1 MNIAEIES
9 SLKDLVETPFDA
21 DTFIFRFLEIYDA
34 PKATVTKL
42 RQGTTNHAKE
52 PGELLWKNKLF
63 FRVAEKGQ
71 AATTVDAMVDDPL
84 AKKHATR
91 FLLATDGEE
100 VYCRDIKADQTR
112 DTGFDKLNDIFDFF
126 LPLAGIE
133 RYEGVAEN
141 PADIKATARL
151 AKLYDAILEANPEWV
166 GNDHTHE
173 LNLFMTRM
181 LFCFFAE
188 DTSIFDKDLFTSTLM
203 DLTREDGADT
213 SSVLE
218 TIFAAM
224 NTPDKEREGL
234 PEFAR
239 RFPFVNGGLF
249 HDKTPIP
256 KFSKRARR
264 LLKEC
269 GELQWKD
276 INPDIFGSMI
286 QAVVEPGMRGDMGMH
301 YTSVPNIMKVLQPL
315 FLMSLEEE
323 FEAARDS
330 EAKLQKLLQRIYNI
344 RVFDPACGSGNFLI
358 IAYRELRKLESRIF
372 ERQKAIARQWSLPM
386 TGVRLTQFFGIEL
399 TDFAAETAKLSL
411 WIAEYQMNEQF
422 KAQFG
427 SAPPALPLS
436 DSGNIVQGNAARID
450 WYSVCPINVGAETYL
465 CGNPPYVW
473 SGDQSKEQKNDLGH
487 NFTNKMPSFLML
499 DYVGIWFIKGA
510 EYCAKSKSK
519 SKSKSNSE
527 LAFVS
532 TNSICQGEQAG
543 ILWPVLFQ
551 YDLEIFF
558 AYRSFKWKNLASKN
572 AGVSCVIIG
581 LRKKS
586 SKPKSIFSEGHFRTV
601 SSIGP
606 YLVEMKELVVTKS
619 QSPLSKLPIMV
630 RGNMPYENGHLILS
644 PQEKDE
650 LLSTYPHSNILLKRL
665 YGSQEVIKGI
675 ERWCLW
681 IPDEL
686 LKFALQIPP
695 VAKRIALV
703 RDTRIA
709 NSDKNVVKLAEFPHQ
724 FRETNLAKEFAV
736 VVPAV
741 SSEGREVLPCAL
753 FNSDAVITNRCYQ
766 ILDADIFVFSIILSR
781 MHYVWADTVG
791 GKLETRFNYSNTII
805 YNTFPIPGLS
815 DTQKQALE
823 EHAWNILT
831 QREAH
836 PGKTIAWLYD
846 PETMPANLLQ
856 AHKELDETL
865 EQIYIG
871 RSFKSDTERLEHL
884 FKLYANM
891 IKKEQAAKAAKQPK
905 LISTGAA

>member
-63 FRVAEKGQ
+63 FRVAGKGQ
-71 AATTVDAMVDDPL
+71 AAATVDAMVDHPFT
-84 AKKHATR
+84 KKHSPR

-112 DTGFDKLNDIFDFF
+112 DIGFDKLNDIFDFF

-151 AKLYDAILEANPEWV
+151 AKLYDAILEANPDWV

-188 DTSIFDKDLFTSTLM
+188 DTSIFAKDLFTSTLM
-203 DLTREDGADT
+203 DLTREVGTDT
-213 SSVLE
+213 SSVLAS
-218 TIFAAM
+218 IFAAM
-224 NTPDKEREGL
+224 NTHDKDRVGL

-269 GELQWKD
+269 GELQWKE

-286 QAVVEPGMRGDMGMH
+286 QAVVEPGLRGDMGMH

-330 EAKLQKLLQRIYNI
+330 ETRLQKLLQRIYNI

-427 SAPPALPLS
+427 SAPPTLPLS
-436 DSGNIVQGNAARID
+436 DSGNIVHENACLHD
-450 WYSVCPINVGAETYL
+450 WLKVCPNVEGMETYIV
-465 CGNPPYVW
+465 GNPPFEGARGQTETQKSDIGAALAEDYVGAN
-473 SGDQSKEQKNDLGH
+473 S
-487 NFTNKMPSFLML
+487 L
-499 DYVGIWFIKGA
+499 DYVCIWFHKAAKYINQVSA
-510 EYCAKSKSK
+510 EA
-519 SKSKSNSE
+519 
-527 LAFVS
+527 AFVA
-532 TNSICQGEQAG
+532 TNSICQGQS
-543 ILWPVLFQ
+543 VSLFWKK
-551 YDLEIFF
+551 LLSLGVEIGF
-558 AYRSFKWKNLASKN
+558 AYTPFKWKNNAKKN
-572 AGVSCVIIG
+572 AAVTCVIAGI
-581 LRKKS
+581 RKPSGKG
-586 SKPKSIFSEGHFRTV
+586 KYLYDEGNV
-601 SSIGP
+601 KLVENISP
-606 YLVEMKELVVTKS
+606 YLTPNQNIFVDKRFKPPVGFPQLV
-619 QSPLSKLPIMV
+619 M
-630 RGNMPYENGHLILS
+630 GNQAIDGGHLIL
-644 PQEKDE
+644 EKSE
-650 LLSTYPHSNILLKRL
+650 MQGLLNKYPNTAHFFRPIYGANDFVQGTPRYCIWVNESDYQTAKLTPEFNERFERVREYRKRSGEVARGLTHIPYRFRYVHEAKNFSIVIPRTTTEKKEYISCGILDK
-665 YGSQEVIKGI
+665 E
-675 ERWCLW
+675 
-681 IPDEL
+681 
-686 LKFALQIPP
+686 
-695 VAKRIALV
+695 ALV
-703 RDTRIA
+703 TDAIQVLYDPA
-709 NSDKNVVKLAEFPHQ
+709 MFIFGVLSSKIHMVWVK
-724 FRETNLAKEFAV
+724 AV
-736 VVPAV
+736 A
-741 SSEGREVLPCAL
+741 GRFKMDP
-753 FNSDAVITNRCYQ
+753 R
-766 ILDADIFVFSIILSR
+766 
-781 MHYVWADTVG
+781 
-791 GKLETRFNYSNTII
+791 YSNTLV
-805 YNTFPIPGLS
+805 YNNFPIPELS
-815 DTQKQALE
+815 DEQKITLE
-823 EHAWNILT
+823 EYSFRILGA
-831 QREAH
+831 REAY
-836 PGKTIAWLYD
+836 PGKNIAWLYD
-846 PETMPANLLQ
+846 PDTMPADLLK
-856 AHKELDETL
+856 AHRDLDDVL
-865 EQIYIG
+865 EHIYIG
-871 RSFKSDTERLEHL
+871 RPFKNDTERLAHL

-891 IKKEQAAKAAKQPK
+891 IKKEHAAKAAKNPK
-905 LISTGAA
+905 QIPTGAA

>member
-9 SLKDLVETPFDA
+9 SLKDLVETPFDP

-71 AATTVDAMVDDPL
+71 AATTVDAMADDPL
-84 AKKHATR
+84 AKKHSPR

-112 DTGFDKLNDIFDFF
+112 DIGFDKLNDIFDFF

-188 DTSIFDKDLFTSTLM
+188 DTSIFAKDLFTSTLM
-203 DLTREDGADT
+203 DLTREDGTDT
-213 SSVLE
+213 SSVLAS
-218 TIFAAM
+218 IFAAM
-224 NTPDKEREGL
+224 NTHDKEREGL

-286 QAVVEPGMRGDMGMH
+286 QAVVEPGLRGDMGMH

-323 FEAARDS
+323 FEAARES
-330 EAKLQKLLQRIYNI
+330 EVRLQKLLQRIYNI

-427 SAPPALPLS
+427 SAPPALPLR
-436 DSGNIVQGNAARID
+436 DSGNIVQGNACRME
-450 WYSVCPINVGAETYL
+450 WLKVCPHVEGGETYIV
-465 CGNPPYVW
+465 GNPPYLGR
-473 SGDQSKEQKNDLGH
+473 SQQTKDQKADIIYVFKDASTKFK
-487 NFTNKMPSFLML
+487 KL
-499 DYVGIWFIKGA
+499 DYVACWTFKGA
-510 EYCAKSKSK
+510 KYCQTTGAQC
-519 SKSKSNSE
+519 
-527 LAFVS
+527 AFVT
-532 TNSICQGEQAG
+532 TNSICQGEQVAL
-543 ILWPVLFQ
+543 LWPLV
-551 YDLEIFF
+551 YASGLEIGF
-558 AYRSFKWKNLASKN
+558 AHQSFKWRNNAAKN
-572 AGVSCVIIG
+572 AGVICIVVG
-581 LRKKS
+581 LRQKQKNKK
-586 SKPKSIFSEGHFRTV
+586 ILIDGDV
-601 SSIGP
+601 SRVVGNISP
-606 YLVEMKELVVTKS
+606 YLTEGESLIVY
-619 QSPLSKLPIMV
+619 PISNAKTRHPKM
-630 RGNMPYENGHLILS
+630 RFGNMAADGGNLILTGTDKS
-644 PQEKDE
+644 E
-650 LLSTYPHSNILLKRL
+650 LITAYPEAERL
-665 YGSQEVIKGI
+665 VRRFYGSQEFIRGI

-681 IPDEL
+681 IEDHDL
-686 LKFALQIPP
+686 DFANTIPP
-695 VAKRIALV
+695 IVSRILAAKKMRSDSI
-703 RDTRIA
+703 DSGTRNLA
-709 NSDKNVVKLAEFPHQ
+709 NRPHQ
-724 FRETNLAKEFAV
+724 FREMHTAITQLII
-736 VVPAV
+736 VPKV
-741 SSEGREVLPCAL
+741 SSERRPYLPVGVLSADSIVSDLAFAIYDAQDYL
-753 FNSDAVITNRCYQ
+753 FSV
-766 ILDADIFVFSIILSR
+766 VSSR
-781 MHYVWADTVG
+781 LHAIWTAAVG
-791 GKLETRFNYSNTII
+791 GHMKTDYRYSNTLV
-805 YNTFPIPGLS
+805 YNTFPIPDLS
-815 DTQKQALE
+815 ADQKVILE
-823 EHAWNILT
+823 GHAIEILGA
-831 QREAH
+831 REAH

-846 PETMPANLLQ
+846 PETMPANLLK
-856 AHKELDETL
+856 AHKDLDNAL
-865 EQIYIG
+865 EQMHIG
-871 RSFKSDTERLEHL
+871 RPFKNDAERLEHL

-891 IKKEQAAKAAKQPK
+891 VKKEQATKTPK
-905 LISTGAA
+905 ISKGAA

>member
-42 RQGTTNHAKE
+42 RQGTTNQAKE
-52 PGELLWKNKLF
+52 QGDLLWNKKLF
-63 FRVAEKGQ
+63 FRVSEKGQ
-71 AATTVDAMVDDPL
+71 TAKTVDAMAEDPL
-84 AKKHATR
+84 FKKHAPR

-100 VYCRDIKADQTR
+100 VYCHDTKADQTK
-112 DTGFDKLNDIFDFF
+112 DSSFDKLNDIFDFF

-151 AKLYDAILEANPEWV
+151 AKLYDAILEANPDWI

-188 DTSIFDKDLFTSTLM
+188 DTSIFEKDLFTSSLM
-203 DLTREDGADT
+203 TLTREDGTDT

-218 TIFAAM
+218 TVFSAM
-224 NTPDKEREGL
+224 NTPDREREKL

-249 HDKTPIP
+249 HDQTPIP

-269 GELQWKD
+269 GDLSWRD

-330 EAKLQKLLQRIYNI
+330 EAKLQKLLQRIYHI

-386 TGVRLTQFFGIEL
+386 TGVCLTQFFGIEL

-411 WIAEYQMNEQF
+411 WIAEYQINEQF
-422 KAQFG
+422 KAEFG
-427 SAPPALPLS
+427 SAPPALPLR
-436 DSGNIVQGNAARID
+436 DSGNIFHGNACRVN
-450 WYSVCPINVGAETYL
+450 WLNVCPHMDGGETYIV
-465 CGNPPYVW
+465 GNPPYLG
-473 SGDQSKEQKNDLGH
+473 SGQQSADQKDDMKAVFSGNGNAYKRLDL
-487 NFTNKMPSFLML
+487 
-499 DYVGIWFIKGA
+499 VACWFAKA
-510 EYCAKSKSK
+510 AAYCKLENAAFS
-519 SKSKSNSE
+519 
-527 LAFVS
+527 FVS
-532 TNSICQGEQAG
+532 TNSICQGEQVNL
-543 ILWPVLFQ
+543 LWPFIMN
-551 YDLEIFF
+551 DELEICF
-558 AYRSFKWKNLASKN
+558 AHQSFKWKNNAAKN
-572 AGVSCVIIG
+572 AGVTCVIVGVRPISKA
-581 LRKKS
+581 RKVLYL
-586 SKPKSIFSEGHFRTV
+586 GDHARTV
-601 SSIGP
+601 DKINA
-606 YLVEMKELVVTKS
+606 YLIEMDNVIVLKRST
-619 QSPLSKLPIMV
+619 PLFESPIMV
-630 RGNMPYENGHLILS
+630 KGNQPTDDGNLLLLPEDKDALLRDYPEA
-644 PQEKDE
+644 EKFV
-650 LLSTYPHSNILLKRL
+650 RRF
-665 YGSQEVIKGI
+665 YGSQEFIRGI

-681 IPDEL
+681 IENNSLSHAL
-686 LKFALQIPP
+686 LIPP
-695 VAKRIALV
+695 IASRILATKKMREASV
-703 RDTRIA
+703 DSGTRNLA
-709 NSDKNVVKLAEFPHQ
+709 NTPHQ
-724 FRETNLAKEFAV
+724 FREMHTAQNHLII
-736 VVPAV
+736 VPSV
-741 SSEGREVLPCAL
+741 SSEKRDYLPAGVLSPNSMVSNLAFAIYDAPDYL
-753 FNSDAVITNRCYQ
+753 FSVI
-766 ILDADIFVFSIILSR
+766 SSR
-781 MHYVWADTVG
+781 LHAIWTVTVG
-791 GKLETRFNYSNTII
+791 GQLETRIRYSSTLV
-805 YNTFPIPGLS
+805 YNTFPLPALS
-815 DTQKQALE
+815 GDQKAILE
-823 EHAWNILT
+823 EHAVEILGA
-831 QREAH
+831 REAH

-846 PETMPANLLQ
+846 PETMPDNLLR
-856 AHKELDETL
+856 AHKELDDAL
-865 EQIYIG
+865 EQIFIG
-871 RSFKSDTERLEHL
+871 RPFKNDTERLEYL

-891 IKKEQAAKAAKQPK
+891 IKKEQAARAPKKQ
-905 LISTGAA
+905 ISKGSA

>member
-42 RQGTTNHAKE
+42 RQGTTNHAKT

-63 FRVAEKGQ
+63 FRVAKKGQ
-71 AATTVDAMVDDPL
+71 AAATVDAMADDPL
-84 AKKHATR
+84 AKKHSPR
-91 FLLATDGEE
+91 ILLATDGEE
-100 VYCRDIKADQTR
+100 VYCRDIKSDQTC
-112 DTGFDKLNDIFDFF
+112 DTSFDKLNDIFDFF

-188 DTSIFDKDLFTSTLM
+188 DTSIFEKDLFTSTLM

-224 NTPDKEREGL
+224 NIDKEREGL

-286 QAVVEPGMRGDMGMH
+286 QAVVEPGLRGDMGMH

-330 EAKLQKLLQRIYNI
+330 ETKLQKLLQRIYHI

-427 SAPPALPLS
+427 SAPPALPLR
-436 DSGNIVQGNAARID
+436 DSGNIIQGNAAQID
-450 WYSVCPINVGAETYL
+450 WCSVCPIDVGAETYL

-473 SGDQSKEQKNDLGH
+473 SGDQSKEQKKDLGC
-487 NFTNKMPSFLML
+487 NFTNKVVSFLML
-499 DYVGIWFIKGA
+499 DYVGIWFINGA
-510 EYCAKSKSK
+510 EYCA
-519 SKSKSNSE
+519 KSNSE

-551 YDLEIFF
+551 YGLEISF

-586 SKPKSIFSEGHFRTV
+586 SKPKAIFSEGHFRTV

-650 LLSTYPHSNILLKRL
+650 LLSTYPHSHILLKRL

-686 LKFALQIPP
+686 LEIALQIPP

-703 RDTRIA
+703 RDSRIA
-709 NSDKNVVKLAEFPHQ
+709 NSDKNVVKLAEYPHQ

-736 VVPAV
+736 VIPAV
-741 SSEGREVLPCAL
+741 SSEGREVLPCVL

-766 ILDADIFVFSIILSR
+766 ILDAGIFVFSIILSR

-805 YNTFPIPGLS
+805 YNTFPIPALS
-815 DTQKQALE
+815 DIQRQELE

-846 PETMPANLLQ
+846 PETMPANLLK
-856 AHKELDETL
+856 AHKDLDDAL
-865 EQIYIG
+865 EQMYIG
-871 RSFKSDTERLEHL
+871 RPFKNDTERLEHL

-891 IKKEQAAKAAKQPK
+891 IKKEKAAKATKKPN
-905 LISTGAA
+905 LILA

>member
-9 SLKDLVETPFDA
+9 SLKDLVETPFDP

-71 AATTVDAMVDDPL
+71 AATTVDAMADDPL
-84 AKKHATR
+84 AKKHSPR

-112 DTGFDKLNDIFDFF
+112 DIGFDKLNDIFDFF

-188 DTSIFDKDLFTSTLM
+188 DTSIFAKDLFTSTLM
-203 DLTREDGADT
+203 DLTREDGTDT
-213 SSVLE
+213 SSVLAS
-218 TIFAAM
+218 IFAAM
-224 NTPDKEREGL
+224 NTHDKEREGL

-286 QAVVEPGMRGDMGMH
+286 QAVVEPGLRGDMGMH

-323 FEAARDS
+323 FEAARES
-330 EAKLQKLLQRIYNI
+330 EVRLQKLLQRIYNI

-427 SAPPALPLS
+427 SAPPALPLR
-436 DSGNIVQGNAARID
+436 DSGDIVQGNACRME
-450 WYSVCPINVGAETYL
+450 WLKVCPHVEGGETYIV
-465 CGNPPYVW
+465 GNPPYLGR
-473 SGDQSKEQKNDLGH
+473 SQQTKDQKADIIYVFKDASTKFK
-487 NFTNKMPSFLML
+487 KL
-499 DYVGIWFIKGA
+499 DYVACWTFKGA
-510 EYCAKSKSK
+510 KYCQTTGAQC
-519 SKSKSNSE
+519 
-527 LAFVS
+527 AFVT
-532 TNSICQGEQAG
+532 TNSICQGEQVAL
-543 ILWPVLFQ
+543 LWPLV
-551 YDLEIFF
+551 YASGLEIGF
-558 AYRSFKWKNLASKN
+558 AHQSFKWRNNAAKN
-572 AGVSCVIIG
+572 AGVICIVVG
-581 LRKKS
+581 LRQKQKNKK
-586 SKPKSIFSEGHFRTV
+586 ILIDGDV
-601 SSIGP
+601 SRVVGNISP
-606 YLVEMKELVVTKS
+606 YLTEGESLIVY
-619 QSPLSKLPIMV
+619 PISNAKTRHPKM
-630 RGNMPYENGHLILS
+630 RFGNMAADGGNLILTGTDKS
-644 PQEKDE
+644 E
-650 LLSTYPHSNILLKRL
+650 LITAYPEAERL
-665 YGSQEVIKGI
+665 VRRFYGSQEFIRGI

-681 IPDEL
+681 IEDHDL
-686 LKFALQIPP
+686 DFANTIPP
-695 VAKRIALV
+695 IVSRILAAKKMRSDSI
-703 RDTRIA
+703 DSGTRNLA
-709 NSDKNVVKLAEFPHQ
+709 NRPHQ
-724 FRETNLAKEFAV
+724 FREMHTAITQLII
-736 VVPAV
+736 VPKV
-741 SSEGREVLPCAL
+741 SSERRPYLPVGVLSADSIVSDLAFAIYDAQDYL
-753 FNSDAVITNRCYQ
+753 FSV
-766 ILDADIFVFSIILSR
+766 VSSR
-781 MHYVWADTVG
+781 LHAIWTAAVG
-791 GKLETRFNYSNTII
+791 GHMKTDYRYSNTLV
-805 YNTFPIPGLS
+805 YNTFPIPDLS
-815 DTQKQALE
+815 ADQKVILE
-823 EHAWNILT
+823 GHAIEILGA
-831 QREAH
+831 REAH

-846 PETMPANLLQ
+846 PETMPANLLK
-856 AHKELDETL
+856 AHKDLDNAL
-865 EQIYIG
+865 EQMHIG
-871 RSFKSDTERLEHL
+871 RPFKNDAERLEHL

-891 IKKEQAAKAAKQPK
+891 VKKEQATKTPK
-905 LISTGAA
+905 ISKGAA

>member
-42 RQGTTNHAKE
+42 RQGTNNHAKE
-52 PGELLWKNKLF
+52 PGELLWKNKLY
-63 FRVAEKGQ
+63 FRVAEKGR
-71 AATTVDAMVDDPL
+71 AAATVDAMAGDPL
-84 AKKHATR
+84 AKKHAPR

-112 DTGFDKLNDIFDFF
+112 DSSFDKLNDIFDFF

-203 DLTREDGADT
+203 DLTREDGTDT

-315 FLMSLEEE
+315 FMMSLEEE
-323 FEAARDS
+323 FEAVRDS
-330 EAKLQKLLQRIYNI
+330 EARLQKLLQRIYHI

-436 DSGNIVQGNAARID
+436 DSGNIVHGNACRED
-450 WYSVCPINVGAETYL
+450 WLKICPHVEGSETYIV
-465 CGNPPYVW
+465 GNPPYLG
-473 SGDQSKEQKNDLGH
+473 SSMQSAEQKADIANLFSALTRSYK
-487 NFTNKMPSFLML
+487 NL
-499 DYVGIWFIKGA
+499 DYVTCWYLKAA
-510 EYCAKSKSK
+510 EYIQTVEDQCA
-519 SKSKSNSE
+519 
-527 LAFVS
+527 LVA
-532 TNSICQGEQAG
+532 TNSICQGEQVG
-543 ILWPVLFQ
+543 LLWPLIFRNGI
-551 YDLEIFF
+551 EIGFGHQ
-558 AYRSFKWKNLASKN
+558 SFKWKNNASHN
-572 AGVSCVIIG
+572 AGVTCVIVGI
-581 LRKKS
+581 RKKQ
-586 SKPKSIFSEGHFRTV
+586 KAKKFLFTGDLAREVRN
-601 SSIGP
+601 IGP
-606 YLVEMKELVVTKS
+606 YLIEMDDLIVHKS
-619 QSPLSKLPIMV
+619 SRPISRLPLMLK
-630 RGNMPYENGHLILS
+630 GNQPSDGGHLILS
-644 PQEKDE
+644 TKEKDD
-650 LLSTYPHSNILLKRL
+650 LLLAHENASLLVRRY
-665 YGSQEVIKGI
+665 YGSQEFIKGI

-681 IPDEL
+681 IEPESVPL
-686 LKFALQIPP
+686 
-695 VAKRIALV
+695 AKSIAPIAERI
-703 RDTRIA
+703 
-709 NSDKNVVKLAEFPHQ
+709 KLAAEFRRSSPAPTTVARADTSYQ
-724 FRETNLAKEFAV
+724 FIQIQNYGVGALI
-736 VVPAV
+736 VPSV
-741 SSEGREVLPCAL
+741 SSERRYYLPTGVLPANAIISNLAFAIYDAPDYLFSVVSSRLHAL
-753 FNSDAVITNRCYQ
+753 WTA
-766 ILDADIFVFSIILSR
+766 A
-781 MHYVWADTVG
+781 VG
-791 GKLETRFNYSNTII
+791 GQLETRLRYSNTLV
-805 YNTFPIPGLS
+805 YNTFPIPDLS
-815 DTQKQALE
+815 VDQKAILE
-823 EHAWNILT
+823 GHAVEILGA
-831 QREAH
+831 REAH

-856 AHKELDETL
+856 AHKDLDDAL
-865 EQIYIG
+865 ERMYIG
-871 RSFKSDTERLEHL
+871 RPFKNDTERLEHL

-891 IKKEQAAKAAKQPK
+891 IKKELAAKAAKQPK

>member
-71 AATTVDAMVDDPL
+71 AAATVDAMADNPL
-84 AKKHATR
+84 AKKHAPR

-112 DTGFDKLNDIFDFF
+112 DIGFDKLNDIFDFF

-188 DTSIFDKDLFTSTLM
+188 DTSIFEKDLFTSTLM
-203 DLTREDGADT
+203 DLTREDGTDT

-286 QAVVEPGMRGDMGMH
+286 QAVVEPGLRGDMGMH

-330 EAKLQKLLQRIYNI
+330 ETKLQKLLQRIYHI

-427 SAPPALPLS
+427 SAPPALPLR
-436 DSGNIVQGNAARID
+436 DSGNIVQGNACRED
-450 WYSVCPINVGAETYL
+450 WLMVCPHVEGSETYIV
-465 CGNPPYVW
+465 GNPPYL
-473 SGDQSKEQKNDLGH
+473 GRGLQTAEQKIDMAATFEGATSKFKN
-487 NFTNKMPSFLML
+487 L
-499 DYVGIWFIKGA
+499 DYVACWTLNGA
-510 EYCAKSKSK
+510 RYCHVTKAHC
-519 SKSKSNSE
+519 
-527 LAFVS
+527 AFVT
-532 TNSICQGEQAG
+532 TNSICQGEQVAL
-543 ILWPVLFQ
+543 LWPLVFERG
-551 YDLEIFF
+551 LEIGF
-558 AYRSFKWKNLASKN
+558 AHQSFKWRNNAAANAAVICVVVGLRPIQNTKKTLFSEDHSRAVKNISPYLIEFENAIVNKRSTAISAVPRIDFGSMANDNGCLIFSTDEKEQLLAS
-572 AGVSCVIIG
+572 
-581 LRKKS
+581 
-586 SKPKSIFSEGHFRTV
+586 
-601 SSIGP
+601 
-606 YLVEMKELVVTKS
+606 
-619 QSPLSKLPIMV
+619 SPEAAP
-630 RGNMPYENGHLILS
+630 LI
-644 PQEKDE
+644 
-650 LLSTYPHSNILLKRL
+650 RRFV
-665 YGSQEVIKGI
+665 GSQEFIKGI

-681 IPDEL
+681 INDADLEV
-686 LKFALQIPP
+686 ALSVPII
-695 VAKRIALV
+695 AERIEGV
-703 RDTRIA
+703 RRHRSGSDRLETRSLA
-709 NSDKNVVKLAEFPHQ
+709 NTPHAFGEVRQRAE
-724 FRETNLAKEFAV
+724 EAI
-736 VVPAV
+736 VVPRHF
-741 SSEGREVLPCAL
+741 SEDRAYLTLGFIDGQKIVVADSAAAIFNPPEYL
-753 FNSDAVITNRCYQ
+753 FP
-766 ILDADIFVFSIILSR
+766 ILSSR
-781 MHYVWADTVG
+781 MHTVWTAAVG
-791 GKLETRFNYSNTII
+791 GRIKTDYRYSNTMV
-805 YNTFPIPGLS
+805 YNTFPIPELS
-815 DTQKQALE
+815 ADQKAILE
-823 EHAWNILT
+823 GHAIEILGA
-831 QREAH
+831 REAH

-846 PETMPANLLQ
+846 PETMPANLLK
-856 AHKELDETL
+856 AHKDLDDAL
-865 EQIYIG
+865 ERMYIG
-871 RSFKSDTERLEHL
+871 RPFKSDTERLEHL

-891 IKKEQAAKAAKQPK
+891 IKKEQAVKAAKQQ
-905 LISTGAA
+905 T

>member
-1 MNIAEIES
+1 MNIAEIET
-9 SLKDLVETPFDA
+9 SLKELVETPFDA

-42 RQGTTNHAKE
+42 RQGTTNHSKV

-71 AATTVDAMVDDPL
+71 AATTVDAMADDPL
-84 AKKHATR
+84 SKKHAPR
-91 FLLATDGEE
+91 IFLATDGEE

-112 DTGFDKLNDIFDFF
+112 DSSFDKLNDIFDFF

-133 RYEGVAEN
+133 RYAGVAEN

-151 AKLYDAILEANPEWV
+151 AKLYDAILEANPDWL

-203 DLTREDGADT
+203 DLTREDGTET

-224 NTPDKEREGL
+224 NTHDKEREGL

-286 QAVVEPGMRGDMGMH
+286 QAVVEPGLRGDMGMH

-330 EAKLQKLLQRIYNI
+330 EARLQKLLQRIYHI

-436 DSGNIVQGNAARID
+436 DSGNIVHGNACRLD
-450 WYSVCPINVGAETYL
+450 WLAVCPKVEGAQIYVV
-465 CGNPPYVW
+465 GNPPYAGSVYQT
-473 SGDQSKEQKNDLGH
+473 DAQKEDMQHVFASILRAYKD
-487 NFTNKMPSFLML
+487 M
-499 DYVGIWFIKGA
+499 D
-510 EYCAKSKSK
+510 
-519 SKSKSNSE
+519 
-527 LAFVS
+527 FV
-532 TNSICQGEQAG
+532 
-543 ILWPVLFQ
+543 
-551 YDLEIFF
+551 
-558 AYRSFKWKNLASKN
+558 AS
-572 AGVSCVIIG
+572 
-581 LRKKS
+581 
-586 SKPKSIFSEGHFRTV
+586 
-601 SSIGP
+601 
-606 YLVEMKELVVTKS
+606 VV
-619 QSPLSKLPIMV
+619 
-630 RGNMPYENGHLILS
+630 RRN
-644 PQEKDE
+644 
-650 LLSTYPHSNILLKRL
+650 
-665 YGSQEVIKGI
+665 
-675 ERWCLW
+675 
-681 IPDEL
+681 
-686 LKFALQIPP
+686 
-695 VAKRIALV
+695 
-703 RDTRIA
+703 
-709 NSDKNVVKLAEFPHQ
+709 
-724 FRETNLAKEFAV
+724 
-736 VVPAV
+736 
-741 SSEGREVLPCAL
+741 
-753 FNSDAVITNRCYQ
+753 
-766 ILDADIFVFSIILSR
+766 
-781 MHYVWADTVG
+781 
-791 GKLETRFNYSNTII
+791 
-805 YNTFPIPGLS
+805 
-815 DTQKQALE
+815 
-823 EHAWNILT
+823 
-831 QREAH
+831 
-836 PGKTIAWLYD
+836 
-846 PETMPANLLQ
+846 
-856 AHKELDETL
+856 
-865 EQIYIG
+865 
-871 RSFKSDTERLEHL
+871 
-884 FKLYANM
+884 
-891 IKKEQAAKAAKQPK
+891 
-905 LISTGAA
+905 